1 MGGQVTRALVLNAS
15 NEPLSVVP
23 ARRAVVLVLHERAS
37 MVEVGDGVWH
47 AETVV
52 VQVPSVVRLLSYVH
66 VPFNRRAALTRNAVF
81 ARDDHRCQ
89 YCHGPADSVDH
100 VVPRSRGGVHSWDNV
115 VACCRRC
122 NLRKGDRSPA
132 EAGLALHRPPASPR
146 RYGWIY
152 ASAGHRVDP
161 RWHPYLAETA

>member
-1 MGGQVTRALVLNAS
+1 LTRALVLNAS

-23 ARRAVVLVLHERAS
+23 ARRAVVLVLHERAH
-37 MVEVGDGVWH
+37 VVVAGDGVWH
-47 AETVV
+47 SEVLAVP
-52 VQVPSVVRLLSYVH
+52 VPSVVRLHNYIH
-66 VPFNRRAALTRNAVF
+66 VPYNRRAALTRNAVF

-89 YCHGPADSVDH
+89 YCLGPADSVDH
-100 VVPRSRGGVHSWDNV
+100 VVPRSRGGGHSWDNV

-122 NLRKGDRSPA
+122 NLRKADRLPG
-132 EAGLALHRPPASPR
+132 EVGLALSRPPGSPR

-152 ASAGHRVDP
+152 ASAGHRLDP